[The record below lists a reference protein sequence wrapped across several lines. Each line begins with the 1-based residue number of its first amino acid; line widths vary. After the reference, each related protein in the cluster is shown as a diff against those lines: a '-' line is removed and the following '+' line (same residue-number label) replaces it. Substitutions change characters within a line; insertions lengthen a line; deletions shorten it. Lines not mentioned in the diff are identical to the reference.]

1 MIGKLLK
8 KDALRRVK
16 NPGGFILLLI
26 LPFLF
31 VLIVG
36 LAFGPSGG
44 KQKSFSIKLLIEDRD
59 KSLASQMLKF
69 AFGQGELAKLIL
81 LQPVQGDT
89 GRKQMDEG
97 KASAL
102 LIIPAGFGDS
112 LLHQKMVD
120 LLLIKNPSEAFG
132 PKIAEETV
140 RLFAEAGDRLVRI
153 ASEPLARIG
162 KRTDSNKAPPD
173 AEIAFISVQIN
184 RLIGRVSS
192 YLIPPKITLDVKTVS
207 VKKRSSASSDFYA
220 ANVSRMMV
228 MCLLFILDVLFRDIY
243 EEKENR
249 TLMRLR
255 TGPVGV
261 GRFILS
267 KMLFAFLSGLAALA
281 FVWTGA
287 AALFGVRMDAV
298 QLFTFIPFSCVL
310 VAALAGIAMLIHA
323 FSRTRAQSNALSPA
337 VIIVFSML
345 GGCMIPVEALPPF
358 MQKAAVIS
366 PVYWGVNGL
375 QRITLDHANLI
386 QLIPHVLVLSSI
398 ACSFLAFSFFMIR
411 RKILK

>member
-1 MIGKLLK
+1 M
-8 KDALRRVK
+8 
-16 NPGGFILLLI
+16 
-26 LPFLF
+26 
-31 VLIVG
+31 
-36 LAFGPSGG
+36 
-44 KQKSFSIKLLIEDRD
+44 E
-59 KSLASQMLKF
+59 
-69 AFGQGELAKLIL
+69 
-81 LQPVQGDT
+81 
-89 GRKQMDEG
+89 EG

-112 LLHQKMVD
+112 LLHQKKID

-184 RLIGRVSS
+184 HLIGRVSS

-207 VKKRSSASSDFYA
+207 VKKQSSASSDFYTA
-220 ANVSRMMV
+220 SVSRMMV
-228 MCLLFILDVLFRDIY
+228 MCLLFLLDVLFRDIY

-255 TGPVGV
+255 TGPVGA

-298 QLFTFIPFSCVL
+298 QIFTFVPFSCVL

-323 FSRTRAQSNALSPA
+323 FSRTRAQSHALSPA

-358 MQKAAVIS
+358 MQKLAVIS

-375 QRITLDHANLI
+375 QRIMLEHANPI
-386 QLIPHVLVLSSI
+386 QLIPHILVLSSV
-398 ACSFLAFSFFMIR
+398 ACAFLVFSFFMIR